1 METQLETLNQLA
13 RPHRRAVLV
22 VLLWITIAGGIFF
35 GSLNFY
41 RGSYPLAITEF
52 LMTGYSAYLLYAVRH
67 TRLLERWILA
77 YLLPFLIAMMIALWT
92 PRASATVFGWVLL
105 IPLVS
110 HLLLGRRLGLVVSLI
125 FMGIASGIF
134 LLRNHLDQDLMDVRS
149 IANMVVLSICL
160 IAFSHAYEISRERSE
175 LKLLQAA
182 RTDFLTGLANRAG
195 LTVFFNREQ
204 KRALREQ
211 QPLALLVIDLDYFKR
226 VNDRFGHE
234 AGDRALV
241 HAAQLM
247 QRRLRSTDLLARL
260 GGEEFGAILVNTT
273 RATATEV
280 AEELRLAVA
289 MENLV
294 HEGQPIALTM
304 SIGVA
309 QLGADGDN
317 LQALLSAADE
327 RLYLAKDQ
335 GRNQV
340 VSAPAVGPAAVSAR
354 QAPRSPES

>member
-1 METQLETLNQLA
+1 MDTQLETLHQLA

-41 RGSYPLAITEF
+41 RGAYPIAVTEF
-52 LMTGYSAYLLYAVRH
+52 LMTGYSGYLLYAVRH

-77 YLLPFLIAMMIALWT
+77 YLLPFLVAMMIALWT
-92 PRASATVFGWVLL
+92 PQASATVFGWVLL

-110 HLLLGRRLGLVVSLI
+110 HLLLGRRLGLLISLV
-125 FMGIASGIF
+125 FMAIAAVIF
-134 LLRNHLDQDLMDVRS
+134 LLRNHHDPELMDIRS

-175 LKLLQAA
+175 LQLLQAA

-195 LTVFFNREQ
+195 LTVFFHREQ

-226 VNDRFGHE
+226 VNDQFGHE

-241 HAAQLM
+241 HAAELM

-260 GGEEFGAILVNTT
+260 GGEEFGAVLVNTT
-273 RATATEV
+273 STTATEV

-289 MENLV
+289 AGKLV
-294 HEGQPIALTM
+294 HESQPIALTM

-309 QLGADGDN
+309 QLGVDGDN

-327 RLYLAKDQ
+327 RLYLAKDL
-335 GRNQV
+335 GRNRV
-340 VSAPAVGPAAVSAR
+340 ISAPQTGPDTVPVWQAR
-354 QAPRSPES
+354 PSIF